1 VLAAAP
7 VDVHFADP
15 HTELSMSRLPWGIT
29 LAAALVAGAACTG
42 ASQEPLAIG
51 AVAPGFALTGAT
63 REGVLASPVRLE
75 DLRDK
80 TVVIAFF
87 YQAKTKG

>member
-1 VLAAAP
+1 M
-7 VDVHFADP
+7 H
-15 HTELSMSRLPWGIT
+15 HSRRV
-29 LAAALVAGAACTG
+29 AVAALFLAGIACAG
-42 ASQEPLAIG
+42 ASQEPLEIG

-63 REGVLASPVRLE
+63 RAGILPGQVKLA

-87 YQAKTKG
+87 YRAKTKG

>member
-1 VLAAAP
+1 MKIWVRG
-7 VDVHFADP
+7 FAF
-15 HTELSMSRLPWGIT
+15 
-29 LAAALVAGAACTG
+29 AGALATSVACTG
-42 ASQEPLAIG
+42 ASQDPLAIG
-51 AVAPGFALTGAT
+51 AVAPGFSLTGAT
-63 REGVLASPVRLE
+63 RAGILPAQVKLA

>member
-1 VLAAAP
+1 MTAVL
-7 VDVHFADP
+7 FA
-15 HTELSMSRLPWGIT
+15 G
-29 LAAALVAGAACTG
+29 VACAGL
-42 ASQEPLAIG
+42 SQEPLEVG
-51 AVAPGFALTGAT
+51 AVAPGFSLTGAT
-63 REGVLASPVRLE
+63 RDGVLSSPVRLE